1 MSTTS
6 TFAGTIRSGTR
17 CVSLDELAGR
27 AARAATG
34 FVRTRVTEGG
44 AVAVLLRNDVPF
56 LECMLGS
63 SMAGG
68 YCVPINWHYK
78 TEEVRYI
85 LTDSGASHLVVH
97 SDLLRTIADAIPETV
112 VVLVVATPPEIRD
125 AYRIKPENAF
135 PRFGDTDWDS
145 WVLQWPARKEESTA
159 ALGSMTYT
167 AGTTGRPKAVKRQPI
182 GSNEREAYARLRAEW
197 FGHRPGMRTAITG
210 PLYHS
215 VQATY
220 TYSAL
225 RTGGH
230 ITLVPKF
237 DAEGLLR
244 IIDAERLTHLHLVP
258 TMMHRLVELPESI
271 RRQYDVS
278 SLEFVIHGAAPC
290 APSIKRRLIDWWG
303 PIVHEYYGT
312 SEAGMVSRSS
322 SEEWLQREGTVG
334 KPWPGRSVR
343 ILDEDGR
350 ALPPRHK
357 GLIYMSLGPVP
368 DFTYHHAERLR
379 SEIERD
385 GLITAGDI
393 GYVDENE
400 YLYLC
405 DRKQDVVISGGVNIW
420 PAEVEAVLS
429 SHPAVGDC
437 AVFGIPDDEFGEVP
451 AAAVQPVDGRPMS
464 ADELKA
470 FLSERLAQFKVPR
483 RFEFCDSLPR
493 DDSGKILKRLL
504 RQRHWSAAGR
514 HI

>member
-1 MSTTS
+1 
-6 TFAGTIRSGTR
+6 
-17 CVSLDELAGR
+17 
-27 AARAATG
+27 
-34 FVRTRVTEGG
+34 
-44 AVAVLLRNDVPF
+44 
-56 LECMLGS
+56 
-63 SMAGG
+63 
-68 YCVPINWHYK
+68 
-78 TEEVRYI
+78 
-85 LTDSGASHLVVH
+85 
-97 SDLLRTIADAIPETV
+97 
-112 VVLVVATPPEIRD
+112 
-125 AYRIKPENAF
+125 
-135 PRFGDTDWDS
+135 
-145 WVLQWPARKEESTA
+145 
-159 ALGSMTYT
+159 
-167 AGTTGRPKAVKRQPI
+167 
-182 GSNEREAYARLRAEW
+182 
-197 FGHRPGMRTAITG
+197 
-210 PLYHS
+210 
-215 VQATY
+215 
-220 TYSAL
+220 
-225 RTGGH
+225 
-230 ITLVPKF
+230 
-237 DAEGLLR
+237 
-244 IIDAERLTHLHLVP
+244 
-258 TMMHRLVELPESI
+258 
-271 RRQYDVS
+271 
-278 SLEFVIHGAAPC
+278 
-290 APSIKRRLIDWWG
+290 
-303 PIVHEYYGT
+303 
-312 SEAGMVSRSS
+312 MVSRSS